1 MPNILEARDVLA
13 GAAPG
18 ETSMRRPAHEGAG
31 ARVEHRPRPR
41 LADGQIA
48 ERGRVAHAG
57 SDQFFYWV
65 PGDTKKCRA
74 PDVYVVDGV
83 PQATEP
89 VGTWKVWQGHF
100 PSLAIEVCGSEWE
113 KDYDEAPADYD
124 TMGCQELIVFDP
136 WGDQGK
142 PTARALAGLSPQ
154 PRGGPGSGAEI
165 QRRSGAFA
173 MARMLPPRDP

>member
-1 MPNILEARDVLA
+1 M
-13 GAAPG
+13 
-18 ETSMRRPAHEGAG
+18 
-31 ARVEHRPRPR
+31 
-41 LADGQIA
+41 
-48 ERGRVAHAG
+48 
-57 SDQFFYWV
+57 

-89 VGTWKVWQGHF
+89 VGTWKVWEGHF

-136 WGDQGK
+136 GATKASRLRVRWQVFRRNPAGRLVRVQKSKGDRVRSRWLGCYLREIGEGVILSLRLATGDLGESIF
-142 PTARALAGLSPQ
+142 PTSAEAARAEAEAARAEAEAAHVEVARLKALLASKGVG
-154 PRGGPGSGAEI
+154 PR
-165 QRRSGAFA
+165 RR
-173 MARMLPPRDP
+173 